1 LEDENARTLF
11 PLSEKKA
18 WFCMTQVSV
27 EILGG
32 SFVSCITLAW
42 MATVSQPLLEQAEC
56 MQASLFGCLHADA
69 SYKEMMFGFLYK
81 CSLHEIKVEI

>member
-1 LEDENARTLF
+1 
-11 PLSEKKA
+11 
-18 WFCMTQVSV
+18 
-27 EILGG
+27 
-32 SFVSCITLAW
+32 
-42 MATVSQPLLEQAEC
+42 MATVSQPLFEQAEC